1 MPAKKATTEANQETP
16 KTPDTPKTPSTPKT
30 PETPAATEAKKDDLP
45 RKVKVEHIKTKKEHM
60 VSLDYYNRNKSVLKL
75 IG

>member
-1 MPAKKATTEANQETP
+1 MTAKKATTTTP
-16 KTPDTPKTPSTPKT
+16 KTPATPKTPSTPKT
-30 PETPAATEAKKDDLP
+30 PDAPEVNKTNSELP

>member
-1 MPAKKATTEANQETP
+1 MTAKKATTTTP
-16 KTPDTPKTPSTPKT
+16 KTPATPKTPSTPKT
-30 PETPAATEAKKDDLP
+30 PDAPASTEAKKDDLP